1 MKSRLFSLAAL
12 LMAGAATGALAQG
25 QPTIENGGPMYNA
38 GQAAKARQAQAQ
50 AQAQQQRPPEHGPHR
65 PPQAPQPPQA
75 GPPPQPAH
83 QPPQPSGAP
92 PAGERQNWNG
102 HGPGRPGPGQP
113 GPGQAGPDH
122 RDHWDRGHWDGDPR
136 GDDPRGDDRR
146 GDDRR
151 GDDRRGDGR
160 RDWNRPGDG
169 RPGPD
174 WEHYDRGPP
183 PNAPRWAPRR
193 YPPAY
198 NSPSRYRGPSWR
210 PPEGYYVRTW
220 RYGEVLPRG
229 WYGPDYQLFDWW
241 SFALPAPP
249 PGYDWIRIGR
259 DALLVDDYGR
269 IYQVVRGV
277 FW

>member
-122 RDHWDRGHWDGDPR
+122 RDHWDRGHWDG
-136 GDDPRGDDRR
+136 DPRGDDRR